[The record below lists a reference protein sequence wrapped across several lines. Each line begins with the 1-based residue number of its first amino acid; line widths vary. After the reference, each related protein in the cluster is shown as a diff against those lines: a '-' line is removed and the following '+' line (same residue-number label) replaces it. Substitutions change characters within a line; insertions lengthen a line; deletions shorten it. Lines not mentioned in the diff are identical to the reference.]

1 LTSKAFNNAAAYQ
14 LIEAFSLTFTPQSMF
29 EAFSLTVA
37 PQLMTEAFD
46 CIVVPS
52 LTTRVSD
59 CTITPS
65 AVARVR
71 FSVNIC
77 SASVADTSSYMSFSF
92 ISMNFE
98 TFEFFSTFLIC

>member
-1 LTSKAFNNAAAYQ
+1 
-14 LIEAFSLTFTPQSMF
+14 LIEAFSLTFAPQLMF
-29 EAFSLTVA
+29 EAFGLTVA
-37 PQLMTEAFD
+37 LQLMTEAFD

-52 LTTRVSD
+52 LMTRVSD

-71 FSVNIC
+71 FSADIC
-77 SASVADTSSYMSFSF
+77 SVSVAGTSSYTSFNF

-98 TFEFFSTFLIC
+98 TFKFFNTSLIC